1 MNKRLIFIIT
11 ALVFVAAVL
20 SVIIYKKGCSGA
32 PANAKVARNS
42 DKTAQQLSDEADK
55 LLKEGKVVDARNAY
69 KKMTEECPGSNLV
82 SAARSEID
90 DLNIK
95 ILFSPIPT
103 DDSTFYEV
111 MPGDNL
117 AKIAKNF
124 GTTVELIMK
133 SNALANTVIRPGTK
147 LKISKAK
154 YSILVDKSQ
163 NILMLKADGDIFKTY
178 TVATGKDNSTPIG
191 TYQIKEKLTN
201 PTWYKAGAIAPPD
214 SPDNILG
221 TRWMALTLEH
231 YGIHGTTDEST
242 LGQQVT
248 AGCVRMR
255 NKDVEEL
262 YSIVPVGT
270 EVTIID

>member
-1 MNKRLIFIIT
+1 MNKRLIFII
-11 ALVFVAAVL
+11 AGLIIAVVVL
-20 SVIIYKKGCSGA
+20 CAGIYKKGRA
-32 PANAKVARNS
+32 PAKTNTTRNS
-42 DKTAQQLSDEADK
+42 DKTAQQLYSEADK
-55 LLKEGKVVDARNAY
+55 LIKEGKILGARDTY
-69 KKMTEECPGSNLV
+69 KKILSGYPSSNLV
-82 SAARSEID
+82 STARSQLD
-90 DLNIK
+90 SLDIK

-103 DDSTFYEV
+103 EDSTLYEV
-111 MPGDNL
+111 IPGDTL
-117 AKIAKNF
+117 IKIAKNF

-133 SNALANTVIRPGTK
+133 SNALQNTVIRPGTK

-154 YSILVDKSQ
+154 YAILIDKSQ
-163 NILMLKADGDIFKTY
+163 NILMLKADGEVFKTY
-178 TVATGKDNSTPIG
+178 MVSTGINNSTPIG
-191 TYQIKEKLTN
+191 TYQIKEKIVN
-201 PTWYKAGAIAPPD
+201 PTWYKAGAVAPPD

-231 YGIHGTTDEST
+231 YGIHGTTDDST

-248 AGCVRMR
+248 AGCVRMS